1 VWPVATAVLIK
12 LSLNW
17 KVQLLTA
24 VLKGFNMEEFIDQEE
39 NKHYLYY
46 GYCRCNVWPLFVG
59 YSVGKCGKC
68 KSKPEGY
75 FLTKSEAMEEYLRSK

>member
-1 VWPVATAVLIK
+1 VQVGPRVQRIK
-12 LSLNW
+12 S
-17 KVQLLTA
+17 
-24 VLKGFNMEEFIDQEE
+24 MEEFIDQEG

-59 YSVGKCGKC
+59 YSVGRCDKC
-68 KSKPEGY
+68 KVKPEGY